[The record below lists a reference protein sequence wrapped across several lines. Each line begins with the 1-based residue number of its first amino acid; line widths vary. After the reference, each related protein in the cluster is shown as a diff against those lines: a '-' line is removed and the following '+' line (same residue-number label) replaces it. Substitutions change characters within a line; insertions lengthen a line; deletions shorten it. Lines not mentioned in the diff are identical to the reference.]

1 MAFFC
6 LIKPKQIKSE
16 IRNLL
21 NIIRKKKPQFLLEI
35 GTAQG
40 GTLFFFSRL
49 AAENAV
55 LISVDLP
62 GGKYGGGY
70 PIMKIP
76 LYESFT
82 LPKQKIYLIRA
93 NSHDSDTLCQVK
105 AILKGNKLE
114 QGDLNQMVIR
124 TAENGHLEVV
134 KYLVSV
140 GADIHSDEDDA
151 LVLASGKG
159 HLEVVK

>member
-1 MAFFC
+1 MRKKEIFDIISEIGWFNHIKNSLHKNILLYKETLFLFYIKRLKEWVNIRNLKSKIQNLSKTYSINSLINFAYLSNEG

-62 GGKYGGGY
+62 GGKYGGG
-70 PIMKIP
+70 
-76 LYESFT
+76 
-82 LPKQKIYLIRA
+82 
-93 NSHDSDTLCQVK
+93 
-105 AILKGNKLE
+105 
-114 QGDLNQMVIR
+114 
-124 TAENGHLEVV
+124 
-134 KYLVSV
+134 
-140 GADIHSDEDDA
+140 
-151 LVLASGKG
+151 
-159 HLEVVK
+159 